1 MEEDEVTVS
10 RKLYRSGES
19 EYRIGSAQV
28 RLRDVYELFLDTGLG
43 RDGYSV
49 IGQGK
54 IAENRLRQGRDGGKF
69 LRKLP
74 ESPNSG
80 SAAPRRSAAWPPPGR
95 TWTGCGTFWGSWK
108 DGWNPC
114 GRRAKRPRNSSF

>member
-1 MEEDEVTVS
+1 MEDVIFGGTQTRRSQGYAFVSLTIDNRDRALPMEEDEVTVS

-54 IAENRLRQGRDGGKF
+54 IEMCIRDRLPRVQEHQKDRPGDRRHLPPVRRQGAG
-69 LRKLP
+69 
-74 ESPNSG
+74 
-80 SAAPRRSAAWPPPGR
+80 
-95 TWTGCGTFWGSWK
+95 
-108 DGWNPC
+108 
-114 GRRAKRPRNSSF
+114 